1 MRKTT
6 INKIID
12 TQTPT
17 RHIVIGYGEE
27 HSTVVVRQYDFK
39 NVEGHQILTVIN
51 NYPHEIWTH
60 TTAGGGYCKQDAG
73 LEHALCELGI
83 AVADSPQ
90 GQLSRSYHV
99 GGNYWH
105 IDIEKTYKS

>member
-6 INKIID
+6 INKIINQ
-12 TQTPT
+12 QTPE

-27 HSTVVVRQYDFK
+27 HSTVIVRQYDFK
-39 NVEGHQILTVIN
+39 NTDGHQILTVIN

-73 LEHALCELGI
+73 LENALCELGI

-105 IDIEKTYKS
+105 IAIDKTYKS

>member
-12 TQTPT
+12 QQTPS
-17 RHIVIGYGEE
+17 RHIDIGYAEGV
-27 HSTVVVRQYDFK
+27 TVTVRQYDFK
-39 NVEGHQILTVIN
+39 NVDGHQILTVIN

-73 LEHALCELGI
+73 LENALCELGI
-83 AVADSPQ
+83 AVAGSPQ
-90 GQLSRSYHV
+90 GQISRSFHV
-99 GGNYWH
+99 GGNYWNVPK
-105 IDIEKTYKS
+105 DKTYPR